1 MYLLGVHPGQ
11 MRALR
16 MVSGAESDGIMVI
29 SAVVFNPWVNPLILF
44 LSSQKL
50 KSKFDSEI
58 LHRRR
63 HPLLCVAFVWAA
75 QAGRAGHIGFDVT
88 RKQTDFRSSK

>member
-29 SAVVFNPWVNPLILF
+29 SAVV
-44 LSSQKL
+44 
-50 KSKFDSEI
+50 EI
-58 LHRRR
+58 N
-63 HPLLCVAFVWAA
+63 V
-75 QAGRAGHIGFDVT
+75 
-88 RKQTDFRSSK
+88 

>member
-29 SAVVFNPWVNPLILF
+29 SAVVEINVQSCSCRAKN
-44 LSSQKL
+44 
-50 KSKFDSEI
+50 SKAN
-58 LHRRR
+58 LTRRSYTA
-63 HPLLCVAFVWAA
+63 VAIRFCASHSFG
-75 QAGRAGHIGFDVT
+75 QRRQTGLVT
-88 RKQTDFRSSK
+88 LVST